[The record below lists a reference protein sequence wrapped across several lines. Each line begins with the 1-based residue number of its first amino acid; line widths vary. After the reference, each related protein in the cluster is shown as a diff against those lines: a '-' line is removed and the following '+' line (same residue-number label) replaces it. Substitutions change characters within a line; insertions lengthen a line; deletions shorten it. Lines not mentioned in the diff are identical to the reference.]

1 MPTAHLYLYSDAS
14 PSDWLS
20 EGANEKWHTISNI
33 TFQSDP
39 ILLPLIESGNEPHE
53 VLGADSLFRS
63 FIQALQSNHLPSNKL
78 RKWKTGPGYR
88 ARFCKA
94 FEEVVNQY
102 KPIVSAISFQ
112 EKTLRKS
119 KKAIINAYN
128 QKIGGIERQGIGF
141 EEFYDD
147 KGRLQLKHSFV
158 NFYGYHEIQCPENQ
172 MLVLLL
178 MSWFVADQYI
188 FYRKDIV
195 DSGKFG
201 FDSLALTIV
210 SDKLSGDNEFRS
222 KSEQN
227 LRNLI
232 DPDGKGSPVILTR
245 SPESDKYVGDLIV
258 DNIAGW
264 LNSAVSDPSGDFA
277 HRICSLASSGIWAG
291 WYILVPSSSKLESV
305 YAVSRLCK
313 GKKDNPAWC

>member
-1 MPTAHLYLYSDAS
+1 MPTAHLYLYSDAC

-20 EGANEKWHTISNI
+20 EESSEKWHTISNFA
-33 TFQSDP
+33 FQSDP
-39 ILLPLIESGNEPHE
+39 TLLPLIECGKEPHE
-53 VLGADSLFRS
+53 VLRADSLFSS
-63 FIQALQSNHLPSNKL
+63 FVQALQSNHLPSNEL
-78 RKWKTGPGYR
+78 RKWRTGPSYR
-88 ARFCKA
+88 TRFCKA

-112 EKTLRKS
+112 EKTLRES
-119 KKAIINAYN
+119 KKALYNAYN
-128 QKIGGIERQGIGF
+128 QKIGSIEGRGIGF
-141 EEFYDD
+141 EEFCDD
-147 KGRLQLKHSFV
+147 KGRLQLKYSFV
-158 NFYGYHEIQCPENQ
+158 NFGGYHEIQCPENQ

-178 MSWFVADQYI
+178 MSWFVIDQHI

-201 FDSLALTIV
+201 FDSLAFTIV

-232 DPDGKGSPVILTR
+232 DPNGAGSPITLTR
-245 SPESDKYVGDLIV
+245 SPKSDIYAGDLIV

-264 LNSAVSDPSGDFA
+264 LNFAISDPSGEFA
-277 HRICSLASSGIWAG
+277 QRICNLTSSGIWAG
-291 WYILVPSSSKLESV
+291 WYILIPSSSKLESV
-305 YAVSRLCK
+305 NAVSQLCK
-313 GKKDNPAWC
+313 GINPNPT